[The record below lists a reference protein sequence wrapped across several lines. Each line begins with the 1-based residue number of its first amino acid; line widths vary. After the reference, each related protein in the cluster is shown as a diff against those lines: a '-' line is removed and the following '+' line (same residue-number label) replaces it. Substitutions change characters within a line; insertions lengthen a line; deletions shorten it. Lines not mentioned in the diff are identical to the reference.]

1 MYAQPLF
8 FSEMPSYFL
17 SETIKY
23 LYLTFDSDDSIL
35 HTDSER
41 DWVFTTEA
49 HPIHTV
55 SMETPSPSSD
65 EDISTGISDQMLS
78 VRSLLDRMIGLA
90 QNENYEEPIQS
101 GPLYNSTSTD
111 VFRSWELE
119 EQLWAKKTSQSSFRE
134 SLDHAV
140 AEMGTSSISSSF
152 FERTELAVSALEMTG
167 IFASELSGDNLA
179 HLDFHSYGRG
189 HGSSMIKSCNNIHH
203 PSLRWSNAL
212 HGSALEY
219 NVAHVSSLS
228 QLAVKSHVNV
238 EARMKTGLA
247 SVAFH
252 GTEVFLLGLDTDLIN
267 SCGTKEDPSR
277 PSSQKTQAQRSSSAP
292 LPGSTRYEMGLLG
305 QVSSKSHP
313 TCLGLCLAY
322 IHSILQFDVGAYP
335 GGDGFIV

>member
-1 MYAQPLF
+1 MLCMLKHF
-8 FSEMPSYFL
+8 SSEMPSYFL

-41 DWVFTTEA
+41 DWIFTTEA

-55 SMETPSPSSD
+55 SMETPLPSSD
-65 EDISTGISDQMLS
+65 EDIPTRPTRISEQMLS
-78 VRSLLDRMIGLA
+78 VRSFLDRVIGMV
-90 QNENYEEPIQS
+90 QNENIEGPIQS
-101 GPLYNSTSTD
+101 GPLHNSTLTD
-111 VFRSWELE
+111 VFKSWELE
-119 EQLWAKKTSQSSFRE
+119 GQVWAKKTTQSSVRE
-134 SLDHAV
+134 SLDHAE
-140 AEMGTSSISSSF
+140 AELGSTSVSSSL
-152 FERTELAVSALEMTG
+152 FERTELAVSALEATG
-167 IFASELSGDNLA
+167 IYASELSGDNLA

-189 HGSSMIKSCNNIHH
+189 HGRSMKKSCNNIHH

-228 QLAVKSHVNV
+228 QLAVKSYVNV

-252 GTEVFLLGLDTDLIN
+252 GTEVFLQGLDTDLIN
-267 SCGTKEDPSR
+267 SCGTKEDPGRSFKK
-277 PSSQKTQAQRSSSAP
+277 KTQAQRSSSAP

-305 QVSSKSHP
+305 QVSSIGHP
-313 TCLGLCLAY
+313 T
-322 IHSILQFDVGAYP
+322 
-335 GGDGFIV
+335 

>member
-1 MYAQPLF
+1 MLNHSS
-8 FSEMPSYFL
+8 SEMPSYFL

-41 DWVFTTEA
+41 DWIFTTEA

-55 SMETPSPSSD
+55 PTETPSPSSD
-65 EDISTGISDQMLS
+65 EDLSSRISEQILS
-78 VRSLLDRMIGLA
+78 VRSLLDRVIELG
-90 QNENYEEPIQS
+90 QNENTIEPIQS
-101 GPLYNSTSTD
+101 GPFHHSTRTE
-111 VFRSWELE
+111 VLKSWKLE
-119 EQLWAKKTSQSSFRE
+119 GQVWAKKTSQTSVRG
-134 SLDHAV
+134 SLDQ
-140 AEMGTSSISSSF
+140 AEAELGSTSMISSSL
-152 FERTELAVSALEMTG
+152 FERTELAASALETTG
-167 IFASELSGDNLA
+167 VFASELSGDNLA

-189 HGSSMIKSCNNIHH
+189 HGKSMKKSCDNIHH

-228 QLAVKSHVNV
+228 QMAAKSYVNV

-252 GTEVFLLGLDTDLIN
+252 GTEVFLQGLDIDLIN
-267 SCGTKEDPSR
+267 SCGTREDPGRSFKEK
-277 PSSQKTQAQRSSSAP
+277 PQAQRSSSAP

-305 QVSSKSHP
+305 QVSTIRHP
-313 TCLGLCLAY
+313 T
-322 IHSILQFDVGAYP
+322 
-335 GGDGFIV
+335 